1 MKKILL
7 LLLILISIGLQLV
20 SAEGVYETNYN
31 HFISIIRYDYPLEKI
46 ANVNGLDLNTMDLE
60 NREKVSKIK
69 SDEEFLFLLR
79 SIANKYMP
87 FDYIDVS
94 LYQNEINKSS
104 TTIDSDLTPSYDNN
118 LKPSYYYLPSL
129 KTIVFTISS
138 LREYELN
145 GGNFI
150 IEALSSYDD
159 IENIIFDLTGC
170 KRGEEDDGIDSIM
183 SHFGGSWSYSYT
195 AYFRNEKMAETVFE
209 KDTIKSVE
217 DKRIHDELGLEF
229 CVPVTYEKNY
239 GDSKLN
245 ENIVKAKRW
254 ILVDDSTSYAA
265 DFLAS
270 FASQSGWATVVGTPT
285 YGNGTGISTTTWKM
299 CNILITI
306 NPCTIDNARGG
317 LKAETGTIP
326 NIISKKGV
334 SAMKTC
340 LELIENN

>member
-1 MKKILL
+1 MKKLLL
-7 LLLILISIGLQLV
+7 LLLILILIGLQFL
-20 SAEGVYETNYN
+20 SAEGIHETNYN
-31 HFISIIRYDYPLEKI
+31 HFISIIRYDYPLTKL
-46 ANVNGLDLNTMDLE
+46 ANINGLDINTIDLE
-60 NREKVSKIK
+60 NRGKVSKIK

-79 SIANKYMP
+79 SIANKYMA

-94 LYQNEINKSS
+94 LNQNKGNVS
-104 TTIDSDLTPSYDNN
+104 TNISIDSNF
-118 LKPSYYYLPSL
+118 KPSYYYLPSH
-129 KTIVFTISS
+129 KTMVFTISS
-138 LREYELN
+138 LRENELN

-150 IEALSSYDD
+150 IEALSSCDD
-159 IENIIFDLTGC
+159 IENIIFDLSGC
-170 KRGEEDDGIDSIM
+170 KRGEKDDGIDSIM
-183 SHFGGSWSYSYT
+183 SHFGGYWSYSYT

-209 KDTIKSVE
+209 KESIKSVE

-239 GDSKLN
+239 GESKLN

-285 YGNGTGISTTTWKM
+285 YGNGTGYSTTTWELGS
-299 CNILITI
+299 ILVTI

-326 NIISKKGV
+326 NITSKKGV

-340 LELIENN
+340 LELIENNYNYWRNK